1 MVNILFRQ
9 IKLETNGIPL
19 CRAIVAAKFIS
30 GIILLIQV
38 HHQGQKV
45 NLNVIFFKFVFLTN
59 TNSNKCIILRFH
71 VFLLDNPAMVL
82 F

>member
-1 MVNILFRQ
+1 MVNIIFRQ

-19 CRAIVAAKFIS
+19 CGATVAAKFIS

-45 NLNVIFFKFVFLTN
+45 NLNVIFF
-59 TNSNKCIILRFH
+59 
-71 VFLLDNPAMVL
+71 
-82 F
+82 